1 MLARLSLRTVRVTP
15 SGRRL
20 DFSENKLRLAKLSL
34 RPNARESLS
43 TESVTDCFAI
53 GDAAKRHAFCKA
65 EPSLALHGLHI
76 AYAMWHR
83 PAMVSR
89 AYFATFA

>member
-1 MLARLSLRTVRVTP
+1 MLAQLYSRTVRGTP
-15 SGRRL
+15 NGRRL

-34 RPNARESLS
+34 RRMARESLS

-76 AYAMWHR
+76 ASAMWHK
-83 PAMVSR
+83 PATVSQ
-89 AYFATFA
+89 AYILR